1 MIERNQT
8 YFADIVL
15 LGLEG
20 PLGVRIIIFLMFF
33 IVYMVTLGGN
43 SLIMVLVL
51 ITYRL
56 QSPMYFFLC
65 HLSIMDIIIS
75 SNVVPVLLYVTLTGR
90 GTISFSSCLTQLF
103 FFGLSADV
111 ECLLL
116 TVMSYDRFLAICNPL
131 HYKSIMVPKLQ
142 LLMVMC
148 CWLVGLAIASLVIV
162 HILELQFCG
171 ANIIDHFFCDL
182 DPLLDSSCSDTSLVR
197 TEILVA
203 GIPVTVFAVVFIVVT
218 YICIFCTIFGRSTTT
233 TNGRKK
239 AFSTCSSHLTVV
251 CIYYGT
257 LISNYIIPMA
267 GQTVNLTKY
276 LSLLYTVI
284 TPLLNPLIYTLRNQE
299 IRSALVGYTSKLVDQ
314 F

>member
-1 MIERNQT
+1 MIHQNQT
-8 YFADIVL
+8 YVADIVL

-20 PLGVRIIIFLMFF
+20 PLSFRVFMFLLFF
-33 IVYMVTLGGN
+33 IAYLVTLGGN
-43 SLIMVLVL
+43 SLIIVLVS
-51 ITYRL
+51 ISYRL
-56 QSPMYFFLC
+56 HSPMYFFLY

-75 SNVVPVLLYVTLTGR
+75 SNVVPVMLFVNLRGR

-103 FFGLSADV
+103 FFGISADV

-116 TVMSYDRFLAICNPL
+116 TVMSYDRYLAICDPL

-142 LLMVMC
+142 LLMVTC
-148 CWLVGLAIASLVIV
+148 CWLVSLAIASLVIV
-162 HILELQFCG
+162 HILELHFCG
-171 ANIIDHFFCDL
+171 ANTINHFFCDL
-182 DPLLDSSCSDTSLVR
+182 DPLLDMSCSDTLLVR

-203 GIPVTVFAVVFIVVT
+203 GIPVTVFAVVFIIVT
-218 YICIFCTIFGRSTTT
+218 YICIFCTIFGSSTT

-251 CIYYGT
+251 CMYYGT
-257 LISNYIIPMA
+257 LICNYIIPIA
-267 GQTVNLTKY
+267 GQAIHLTKY

-299 IRSALVGYTSKLVDQ
+299 IRSALTVYISKLVDW